1 MIGTILS
8 LIALAA
14 AWLIARRRRGHT
26 PIIRVFASSTL
37 YALSRL
43 EDAPLTS
50 LIILAAIS
58 ASTIQAYAATWVA
71 EPRAFFRLMAASA
84 LALLAYIFAVIAGVD
99 AWAPLTWGPILASV
113 LAGSFLLWR
122 TKARA
127 DITTVTLAGILL
139 GDALGLLTLLW
150 SERPPWAAPL
160 LAWQGRAQLI
170 AVIGLQVGW
179 LLWPRAKPDGR
190 PPSPLA

>member
-1 MIGTILS
+1 ML
-8 LIALAA
+8 
-14 AWLIARRRRGHT
+14 
-26 PIIRVFASSTL
+26 TL
-37 YALSRL
+37 
-43 EDAPLTS
+43 
-50 LIILAAIS
+50 
-58 ASTIQAYAATWVA
+58 QAYVMTWVESPGFA
-71 EPRAFFRLMAASA
+71 YGAAVSSW
-84 LALLAYIFAVIAGVD
+84 LVLIVYTFAVNAGVD
-99 AWAPLTWGPILASV
+99 AWGPLTWGPILASV

-122 TKARA
+122 TKAKA